1 MVFIKERQKIKM
13 IVHLF
18 PKSQFTEEFVQFIN
32 GHFNKQEHVFL
43 VYTNKPFELSER
55 LYEQSNVIDM
65 DKKELGDITKIL
77 QVSRMIIFHNLS
89 VNFDLLFM
97 FWIHRSWVKKSLWL
111 VWGSDLYSY
120 RIPKKKLM
128 EHFVEYMK
136 RGIIQN
142 LPIIA
147 TLADGD
153 YQLAKQW
160 YGAKGNNVRL
170 DYCEE
175 YTINLL
181 NKLKNSSCK
190 EQNGINVLLGN
201 SATVTNQHEEA
212 LSYLKKFA
220 GENIRIIT
228 PLSYGDMEY
237 GEKIISLG
245 KSLFGEKFI
254 PLTNYMS
261 RDEYYEI
268 LNSVDIAL
276 FNNDRQQATGNIT
289 ALLYLKKKVYLRAD
303 TSMWDEWVNK
313 EGYELHDIRDIE
325 KETFSTFCNCEIS
338 EINQN
343 EEIVN
348 HFFNVESRK
357 REWETVFEGK
367 WL

>member
-1 MVFIKERQKIKM
+1 M

-32 GHFNKQEHVFL
+32 GHFDKQEHIFL
-43 VYTNKPFELSER
+43 LYTNKPFEIN
-55 LYEQSNVIDM
+55 EQIYGQNNVIDM
-65 DKKELGDITKIL
+65 DKKDLRYVIKIL
-77 QVSRMIIFHNLS
+77 QECNMIILHNLS
-89 VNFDLLFM
+89 VNIDLLFM
-97 FWIHRSWVKKSLWL
+97 FWTRRSWVKKSLWL

-128 EHFVEYMK
+128 ERFVEHMK
-136 RGIIQN
+136 AVIIRN

-153 YQLAKQW
+153 YQLARKW
-160 YGAKGNNVRL
+160 YGATGNNIRL

-181 NKLKNSSCK
+181 NRLKSSSK
-190 EQNGINVLLGN
+190 NEQGVINVLLGN
-201 SATVTNQHEEA
+201 SATATNQHEEA
-212 LSYLKKFA
+212 LSYLKKYA
-220 GENIRIIT
+220 EENIRIIT

-237 GEKIISLG
+237 GKKIISLG
-245 KSLFGEKFI
+245 KSIFGEKFV
-254 PLTNYMS
+254 PLTSYMS

-268 LNSVDIAL
+268 LNSVDVAI

-289 ALLYLKKKVYLRAD
+289 ALLYLKKKVYLRTD

-313 EGYELHDIRDIE
+313 EGYLLHDIEDIQ
-325 KETFSTFCNCEIS
+325 KESYSVFCNSDNS
-338 EINQN
+338 ELVRN

-348 HFFNVESRK
+348 HFFDVESRK
-357 REWETVFEGK
+357 KEWETVFEGK